1 MAERYGCAEE
11 FLAHYACQRAAEPID
26 IDGDLD
32 KPVWRNARRSV
43 SFVDLVTGGP
53 APLETRIAALWDERC
68 LYVGYWIE
76 EPQVRA
82 SLTERDSFIWHDNDV
97 ELFIAGDD
105 CYYELEINAYGTVY
119 EAFFIWQDALTPG
132 SRFDVPGL
140 DLRTRNVDLLG
151 GFQDG
156 SRWGKHPRGRR
167 WAFLDWDLVGLQTAV
182 RVEGVINDPR
192 VRDRGWTVEMAL
204 PWAGL
209 RSVFAERPWPPC
221 AGDTPRI
228 DFSRFEVMDYG
239 GRQGLPSAGWA
250 LNPHGVYDSHIP
262 ECFSFVHL
270 EAASA
275 S

>member
-1 MAERYGCAEE
+1 MTESYGCAEE
-11 FLAHYACQRAAEPID
+11 FLTHYGCLRTALPIE

-32 KPVWRNARRSV
+32 KPVWRNARQSA

-68 LYVGYWIE
+68 LYVGYWVE

-82 SLTERDSFIWHDNDV
+82 SLTERDSFIWNDNDV

-119 EAFFIWQDALTPG
+119 EAFFVWQDVLKPG
-132 SRFDVPGL
+132 SRFDAAGL

-156 SRWGKHPRGRR
+156 SRWGRHPRGRR
-167 WAFLDWDLVGLQTAV
+167 WAFLDWDLDGLQTAV
-182 RVEGVINDPR
+182 HVDGVINDPR

-209 RSVFAERPWPPC
+209 RSLFGERSWPPRT
-221 AGDTPRI
+221 GDTLRI

-250 LNPHGVYDSHIP
+250 LNRHGVYDSHIP

-270 EAASA
+270 EAAPA